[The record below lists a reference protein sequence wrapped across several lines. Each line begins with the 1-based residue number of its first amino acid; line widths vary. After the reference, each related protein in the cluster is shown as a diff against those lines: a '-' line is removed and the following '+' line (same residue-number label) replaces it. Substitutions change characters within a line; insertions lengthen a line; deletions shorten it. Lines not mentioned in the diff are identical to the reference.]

1 MGILSIPSRGQPL
14 DVTYISQIASQVNK
28 LTSIVGDKISSF
40 SSINDFSQKTS
51 DLKIYA
57 KTVNVFASTNK
68 TDGDVV
74 DYTVN
79 YPTFNGIP
87 VVTATIVAGS
97 ASNIGDNATIV
108 LKSVTTSSA
117 TFRVTFY
124 SGGNLDI
131 SVNIVAIGFPTSS

>member
-14 DVTYISQIASQVNK
+14 DITYISQIASQVNK
-28 LTSIVGDKISSF
+28 LTTIVGDKISAF
-40 SSINDFSQKTS
+40 SSINDFSKKTS

-57 KTVNVFASTNK
+57 KTVNVFSSTNK

-79 YPTFNGIP
+79 YPAFNGIP
-87 VVTATIVAGS
+87 IVTATIISGS
-97 ASNIGDNATIV
+97 SSSIGDNATIV
-108 LKSVTTSSA
+108 LKTVTSSSA

-131 SVNIVAIGFPTSS
+131 SVNVLAVGFPVTD

>member
-14 DVTYISQIASQVNK
+14 DISYISQIASQVNRI
-28 LTSIVGDKISSF
+28 TTIVSSF
-40 SSINDFSQKTS
+40 SSVNDFSKKTS

-57 KTVNVFASTNK
+57 KTVNVFSSTNK

-79 YPTFNGIP
+79 YPAFNGIP
-87 VVTATIVAGS
+87 VITATILAGS
-97 ASNIGDNATIV
+97 SSSIGDDAIIV
-108 LKSVTTSSA
+108 LKNVTTSSA
-117 TFRVTFY
+117 TFRVTFF

-131 SVNIVAIGFPTSS
+131 SVNVIAIGFPVSD

>member
-14 DVTYISQIASQVNK
+14 DISYISQIASQVNRI
-28 LTSIVGDKISSF
+28 TTIVGDKISAF
-40 SSINDFSQKTS
+40 SSVNDFSKKTA

-57 KTVNVFASTNK
+57 KTINVFSSTNK

-79 YPTFNGIP
+79 YPAFNGLP
-87 VVTATIVAGS
+87 VVTATILAGS
-97 ASNIGDNATIV
+97 SSSIGDNATIV
-108 LKSVTTSSA
+108 LKNVTTSST

-131 SVNIVAIGFPTSS
+131 SVNVIAVGFPVSE

>member
-14 DVTYISQIASQVNK
+14 DVTYISQIASQVNR
-28 LTSIVGDKISSF
+28 LTTIVGDKIASF
-40 SSINDFSQKTS
+40 SSVNDLSQKTS
-51 DLKIYA
+51 DLKVYA

-74 DYTVN
+74 DYTIN

-97 ASNIGDNATIV
+97 SSNVGDNANIV
-108 LKSVTTSSA
+108 FKSITTSSA
-117 TFRVTFY
+117 TFRVTFS

-131 SVNIVAIGFPTSS
+131 SVNVIAIGFPV